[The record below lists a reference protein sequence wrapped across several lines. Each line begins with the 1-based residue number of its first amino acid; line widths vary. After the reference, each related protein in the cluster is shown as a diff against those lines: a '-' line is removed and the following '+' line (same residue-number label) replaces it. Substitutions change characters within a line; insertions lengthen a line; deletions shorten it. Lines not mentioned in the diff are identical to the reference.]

1 LKLKKNYKYLNN
13 THNILIF
20 WILKRINNNKEY
32 IKMNSNKIYLII
44 LVLVCSI
51 QSSLSQ
57 KYSKEPTIQE
67 VNSKEVEQSN
77 YNIIFIINKLK

>member
-1 LKLKKNYKYLNN
+1 
-13 THNILIF
+13 
-20 WILKRINNNKEY
+20 
-32 IKMNSNKIYLII
+32 MNSNKIYLII

-67 VNSKEVEQSN
+67 VNSKEVSKEVEQSN

>member
-1 LKLKKNYKYLNN
+1 
-13 THNILIF
+13 
-20 WILKRINNNKEY
+20 
-32 IKMNSNKIYLII
+32 MNSNKIYLII